1 MDVDPGE
8 AAQALE
14 AMRQSRERLAQAAD
28 CPPARHVVF
37 GLLMGGLVACQAAP
51 PVWTLICEAVLM
63 AGVGLVYLWDRR
75 RTGMFINGYRAG
87 RTRAV
92 TAVVLLL
99 VLGLGALGV
108 WLKHGRGLVWGPLA
122 CGAAAAV
129 LATFGSV
136 LWQRVYVRELKQ
148 TP

>member
-8 AAQALE
+8 ATQALE
-14 AMRQSRERLAQAAD
+14 AMRQSRERLAAAVD
-28 CPPARHVVF
+28 CPPARHVIF
-37 GLLMGGLVACQAAP
+37 GLLMGGLVASQAAP
-51 PVWTLICEAVLM
+51 PAWTLACEAVLM
-63 AGVGLVYLWDRR
+63 VGVALVYLWDRR
-75 RTGMFINGYRAG
+75 RTGMFVNGYRAG

-92 TAVVLLL
+92 TAVILLL
-99 VLGLGALGV
+99 TLGLGALGV

-122 CGAAAAV
+122 CGAVAAV
-129 LATFGSV
+129 LDTFGSV